1 MSCFVEHEN
10 HYFYIADFISF
21 RIAAVIK
28 HSVSARKR
36 KQIVE
41 RADLLNI
48 KVVNRTARL
57 RAQVGFLFLFI
68 SQPITL
74 NFFFCFSFLQEKK

>member
-57 RAQVGFLFLFI
+57 RAQVLFFALFLRGFRVF
-68 SQPITL
+68 TL
-74 NFFFCFSFLQEKK
+74 FFDPL